1 MQSCLLW
8 SHFSQS
14 DHARVLPSFVGY
26 TLRLEIV
33 SILHCSV
40 MARIVRSSKF
50 RHVFGTPAKSD
61 LCYNNVKITKIPWE
75 SNMCAVNS
83 KFVAVVLESQ
93 GGGAFMVIPVEKVRV
108 PIQLAQL
115 PMYCVDR
122 LVDWTSTIR
131 RCVGTRIM

>member
-1 MQSCLLW
+1 MLSCLLW

-14 DHARVLPSFVGY
+14 GHARALPSFVGY

-93 GGGAFMVIPVEKVRV
+93 GGGAFVVIPVEKVRV
-108 PIQLAQL
+108 PMHNDPDTIVL
-115 PMYCVDR
+115 YDR

-131 RCVGTRIM
+131 RCVATGVM